1 MDNRA
6 SESAMTTERRT
17 AHATMTWIWGI
28 SLVMGWTVA
37 FLAAFGI
44 ASTLG
49 SAGVWPAGEA
59 VARLDLAALGITMAV
74 LGTVVVLASCRLVFG
89 CWPTV
94 RVWHIAVLLVGVGLA
109 VAVELALHEWARVH
123 IGQYEFDHMGP
134 TAFLASLVLFVAAA
148 SFATLIAPVDAEWP
162 PLLAAGLAT
171 LLIVVVLVGNV
182 PGLNDGIEPESW
194 ALAVLI
200 GISAA
205 YSLGCVVLGARRVGR
220 RRSSPR

>member
-1 MDNRA
+1 
-6 SESAMTTERRT
+6 MTTERRT

-171 LLIVVVLVGNV
+171 LLIVVVLVWFAVKNSRTDADSGRGFTNAIGSEV
-182 PGLNDGIEPESW
+182 SLSIVDMRSW
-194 ALAVLI
+194 MFLFMRDMPTRMRA
-200 GISAA
+200 
-205 YSLGCVVLGARRVGR
+205 
-220 RRSSPR
+220 